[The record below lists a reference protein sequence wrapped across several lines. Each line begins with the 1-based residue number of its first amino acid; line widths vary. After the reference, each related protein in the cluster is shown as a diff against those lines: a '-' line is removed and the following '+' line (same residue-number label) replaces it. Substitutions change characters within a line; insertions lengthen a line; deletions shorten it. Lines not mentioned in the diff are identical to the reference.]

1 MIMLEP
7 ILVIGLIL
15 FGGFLTGELC
25 MRFGLP
31 KVTGY
36 ILAGLLLNPRL
47 TPVIPVDFVD
57 HTDLVTNISLAFITF
72 SVGGTLLMS
81 RIRKLGK
88 PIILITLLEAEGA
101 FLFVAASFVLIAPW
115 LLGEHSA
122 ITATQFV
129 PLALLLGSLAAP
141 TDPSATL
148 AVVHEYHASGEV
160 TSTVMGVAAFDDI
173 LGIINYSLAVGFAAM
188 FVLHQPLQGQALLQ
202 PLVKIGGSLVIGV
215 LFGVILNR
223 LIHLIRREKEGVLIT
238 LVFSLLALCY
248 GVAGTLHSDELLS
261 TMTMGVVV
269 TNFNPH
275 RDEIFQI
282 LERYTEELVFVLFF
296 TLSAMHLDFTVL
308 VANLPIIGVFVLF
321 RALGKW
327 CGSLL
332 GGSLAHS
339 SPAVRRFTVG
349 GLLPQGG
356 IVIGL
361 ALLIRQNPDFAGLS
375 EILVNVIIGATVVH
389 EIVGPVVSKAALKMA
404 GELPSSS

>member
-1 MIMLEP
+1 MLEP

-248 GVAGTLHSDELLS
+248 GVAGTLHSD
-261 TMTMGVVV
+261 
-269 TNFNPH
+269 
-275 RDEIFQI
+275 
-282 LERYTEELVFVLFF
+282 
-296 TLSAMHLDFTVL
+296 
-308 VANLPIIGVFVLF
+308 
-321 RALGKW
+321 
-327 CGSLL
+327 
-332 GGSLAHS
+332 
-339 SPAVRRFTVG
+339 
-349 GLLPQGG
+349 
-356 IVIGL
+356 
-361 ALLIRQNPDFAGLS
+361 
-375 EILVNVIIGATVVH
+375 
-389 EIVGPVVSKAALKMA
+389 
-404 GELPSSS
+404 

>member
-1 MIMLEP
+1 MLEP

>member
-25 MRFGLP
+25 MRLGLP

-122 ITATQFV
+122 VTATQFV

-375 EILVNVIIGATVVH
+375 EILVNVILGATVVH
-389 EIVGPVVSKAALKMA
+389 EIIGPVVSKAALKMA